1 MSLST
6 IAWLPTGYTCHV
18 RKSFVNATRLR
29 DCLIHVFSEAE
40 IFWGYGW
47 DLTGKIFVLCSKRSK
62 PRCGTSQK
70 KMMIVQQ
77 QNQNWPFDSF
87 AFLLFNFFR
96 LFLSMIL
103 KDWVANTAS
112 YSLLISCLLK
122 SKLVLFCHFFACLP
136 ACLVAFLL
144 FCSFFPG
151 KYSWGRFH
159 SDSWQRA
166 VIRQSRRDN
175 YWWRGTLSHS
185 SHIPLLSAL
194 LSFLP
199 PPGAFFKAMMC

>member
-1 MSLST
+1 MLQDSGIASYTYSQRQKYSEDMDGTSLGKYLCFVQKDQNPDL
-6 IAWLPTGYTCHV
+6 AQV
-18 RKSFVNATRLR
+18 RKKWWLSSNKIKTGL
-29 DCLIHVFSEAE
+29 LIV
-40 IFWGYGW
+40 
-47 DLTGKIFVLCSKRSK
+47 
-62 PRCGTSQK
+62 
-70 KMMIVQQ
+70 
-77 QNQNWPFDSF
+77 
-87 AFLLFNFFR
+87 LLFYSLIFFR

-185 SHIPLLSAL
+185 SHILLLSAL